1 VTLRE
6 EVVVGDGPS
15 GPVANPLVHAVRTV
29 LPTLFLLLCV
39 ALWQASVVLLHVST
53 FVLPAPTLIVARIV
67 RSWPEILPNA
77 VVTLQETLV
86 GFALGAVVGFVLALL
101 IAYSPLFEQMLYP
114 LIVASQAV
122 PKIAVAPLFIL
133 WFGFGI
139 WPKVVVTVLL
149 VFFPVVVTSAEGLM
163 SVDRSLID
171 LLRSVSANPW
181 QVFVKVRLPHALPQV
196 LAGLKIAIAL
206 AVVGAVVGEW
216 VGADKGLGYL
226 IIFANSQLDTTL
238 AFAAIT
244 ILVIIGVALFM
255 AVDLVGRLVTPWHRV
270 RTIDPGM

>member
-1 VTLRE
+1 MAER
-6 EVVVGDGPS
+6 VVVPEGQTGA
-15 GPVANPLVHAVRTV
+15 PVGNRLMGAVRAL
-29 LPTLFLLLCV
+29 LPAMFMLLCV
-39 ALWQASVVLLHVST
+39 AAWQASVALLHIST

-67 RSWPEILPNA
+67 KSWPEILPNA
-77 VVTLQETLV
+77 VVTVEETLI
-86 GFALGAVVGFVLALL
+86 GFALGAVIGFVLALL
-101 IAYSPLFEQMLYP
+101 IAYSRLFERMLYP

-139 WPKVVVTVLL
+139 WPKVVVTILL

-163 SVDRSLID
+163 SVDRNLID
-171 LLRSVSANPW
+171 LLRSVSASPW

-238 AFAAIT
+238 SFAAIT
-244 ILVIIGVALFM
+244 ILVVVGVVLFM
-255 AVDLVGRLVTPWHRV
+255 AVDLIGRLVTPWAQV
-270 RTIDPGM
+270 RALDPGM

>member
-1 VTLRE
+1 
-6 EVVVGDGPS
+6 VGDGPS
-15 GPVANPLVHAVRTV
+15 RPVANPLVRAARTV